1 MHGSPLLLSLALP
14 VQALTHYSTSLQDSV
29 NFFSVIVA
37 LSYHHCE
44 VVLSYI
50 ALSYIALVC
59 CCLPDGLSGVAGA
72 TTSQSLAVLK
82 KTGHISFVLNEN
94 INYFKLTAG

>member
-1 MHGSPLLLSLALP
+1 M
-14 VQALTHYSTSLQDSV
+14 
-29 NFFSVIVA
+29 
-37 LSYHHCE
+37 HCE
-44 VVLSYI
+44 CPLSYI

-59 CCLPDGLSGVAGA
+59 SSLVDGLSDIAGA

-94 INYFKLTAG
+94 INYLKLTAG